1 MLFKCNRLEEVAIY
15 CDVNKTKF
23 LRPRLRPERKDLDL
37 DQDHNLCNLLMYV
50 VNFSTKH
57 FFVYSKCSKFSTSL
71 HILSQPSLSKMCD
84 NFINCC
90 FMVASSMGLY
100 LSGNREIN
108 RRRMMMVVM
117 VMDLRSPVSS
127 ALRLSVQSPHVS
139 CCISVA
145 VFVKF

>member
-1 MLFKCNRLEEVAIY
+1 MLK
-15 CDVNKTKF
+15 
-23 LRPRLRPERKDLDL
+23 
-37 DQDHNLCNLLMYV
+37 M
-50 VNFSTKH
+50 S
-57 FFVYSKCSKFSTSL
+57 STSL
-71 HILSQPSLSKMCD
+71 HVLSQPFFSKTCD

-108 RRRMMMVVM
+108 MRMMMVVI
-117 VMDLRSPVSS
+117 DLWSPVSS
-127 ALRLSVQSPHVS
+127 ALRLSVQSPHAS